1 MLENVDDEVTG
12 MGFSLGPKPVRG
24 TSVMYSKGRS
34 AREIFHREKD
44 GMLGIF
50 PAFAHVCFSA
60 QLLACLCVPD
70 CV

>member
-24 TSVMYSKGRS
+24 TSVMYSQGRS

-44 GMLGIF
+44 GMLCIF
-50 PAFAHVCFSA
+50 PAFFWRPP
-60 QLLACLCVPD
+60 CVGIWFHGFP
-70 CV
+70 